1 MTDRGD
7 SDADETDTIAAYER
21 GEFRPVSDQD
31 KARKEAAAAARR
43 YLKDARKGRG
53 RMGMPRVPFRI
64 KLPKSVMRAAKRLA
78 KSDGVSL
85 NQWIGEAVANKVAA
99 VEAASAFSGR
109 SQWQI
114 HVVGDLIAP
123 VNADWSVGEDL

>member
-1 MTDRGD
+1 
-7 SDADETDTIAAYER
+7 
-21 GEFRPVSDQD
+21 
-31 KARKEAAAAARR
+31 
-43 YLKDARKGRG
+43 
-53 RMGMPRVPFRI
+53 MPRVPFRI

-99 VEAASAFSGR
+99 VEAAAAFSGR